1 MRRHPPHHLSPAWV
15 NHPAGQDPEACL
27 SRSRSAQQRSVQ
39 ARKPVYSEQDS
50 CSFSLSHCPRMP
62 CVAGKSARLRGC
74 GGRRQVVRQ
83 WILIP
88 PCGGSNPPAPA
99 NQSDNW
105 RLCSHKSHKLPP
117 IAGFCKLAARL
128 QTPKS
133 PNSEAKL
140 PRVSV
145 ECLKYSRFWEIAT
158 GDRVRST
165 LRGRPSSRFARD
177 RCSKRLGPYIPNLHP
192 ARAIVAVPSPIK
204 GSR

>member
-1 MRRHPPHHLSPAWV
+1 M
-15 NHPAGQDPEACL
+15 PAGRIVEN
-27 SRSRSAQQRSVQ
+27 QRG
-39 ARKPVYSEQDS
+39 AGNPKIPKFEERRAETRFD
-50 CSFSLSHCPRMP
+50 RE
-62 CVAGKSARLRGC
+62 CVS
-74 GGRRQVVRQ
+74 
-83 WILIP
+83 
-88 PCGGSNPPAPA
+88 SNPLTPA
-99 NQSDNW
+99 NQSDNL

-145 ECLKYSRFWEIAT
+145 ECLKYSRFWETDA
-158 GDRVRST
+158 GDRVRFT